1 MNAETMPGD
10 DLAAGAAAHVAAA
23 DVRLPFEF
31 VGGAGVVRPWR
42 RADRASLLRHADNP
56 NVARYLS
63 LRFPNPYT
71 PADADAWFAFLDEQE
86 DPPAWAIDVDGE
98 AVGGIG
104 VRLGEAEFAHT
115 GDLGYWL
122 GEAHW
127 RRGIVGAAVRVAVPF
142 VMARYG
148 LARLTSYANPR
159 NLGSIHVLE
168 GAGFV
173 REGLIRAR
181 AIRDGVAHDH
191 VAFGLV
197 DPARLPAG

>member
-42 RADRASLLRHADNP
+42 RADRAS
-56 NVARYLS
+56 
-63 LRFPNPYT
+63 
-71 PADADAWFAFLDEQE
+71 
-86 DPPAWAIDVDGE
+86 
-98 AVGGIG
+98 
-104 VRLGEAEFAHT
+104 
-115 GDLGYWL
+115 
-122 GEAHW
+122 
-127 RRGIVGAAVRVAVPF
+127 PF